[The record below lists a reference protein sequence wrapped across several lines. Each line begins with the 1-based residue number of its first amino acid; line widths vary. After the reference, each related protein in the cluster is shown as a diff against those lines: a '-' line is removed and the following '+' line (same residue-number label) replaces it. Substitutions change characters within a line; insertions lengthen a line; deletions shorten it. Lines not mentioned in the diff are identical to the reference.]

1 MINNF
6 IHSKLFKQLFRFG
19 VVGGLAFLIDAGLL
33 YILTEFCHI
42 YYLISSVISFIVSLA
57 FNYVLSIIWVFDVKK
72 KQTYKEVLLFTIL
85 SVVGLGINQL
95 VMFLGVDKPGTENAA
110 NNHSDKFMIED
121 EAMKAGVKA
130 HIIAAMQTK
139 LN

>member
-42 YYLISSVISFIVSLA
+42 HYLISSVISFTVSLA
-57 FNYVLSIIWVFDVKK
+57 FNYILSIIWVFDVKK
-72 KQTYKEVLLFTIL
+72 KQTYKEVLLFTVL
-85 SVVGLGINQL
+85 SVIGLGINQL
-95 VMFLGVDKPGTENAA
+95 VMYLGVDFLHIYYMLCKVISTIIV
-110 NNHSDKFMIED
+110 MIYNFITRKIFIE
-121 EAMKAGVKA
+121 K
-130 HIIAAMQTK
+130 
-139 LN
+139 